1 MEKFS
6 NFLDMNDVILKTA
19 LKAGE
24 QMNTCICI
32 LHYLFAEQKKNV
44 DWSKYSM
51 YDNKKTHHMGMIK
64 LFTANRFLL
73 YNRIMRAKTKRYV
86 AMGLK

>member
-24 QMNTCICI
+24 QMNTYICI

-51 YDNKKTHHMGMIK
+51 YDNKK
-64 LFTANRFLL
+64 
-73 YNRIMRAKTKRYV
+73 KTSHGNDKAV
-86 AMGLK
+86 HCQLVSSI